1 MEGLSKNYIAWKWK
15 KNSVHVIETFRRNNN
30 NRTMNKFFYMLRLIG
45 MREKVDQKIYI
56 YRHTPSIKIVA
67 FDSKFLSIESSF

>member
-30 NRTMNKFFYMLRLIG
+30 NRDEQIFLYATIDRNA
-45 MREKVDQKIYI
+45 RESRSKKIYI

>member
-30 NRTMNKFFYMLRLIG
+30 NRDEQIFLYATIDRNA
-45 MREKVDQKIYI
+45 RESSSKNIYI